1 MNFQKGNIDI
11 LSQLTCVEKENEV
24 LYVFWHA
31 LNRHLQC
38 KRQQT
43 SEPEKLKEKI
53 NSERFV
59 ATLTTMIRKIL
70 FGNSQFLGMEF
81 LVILLD
87 PENL

>member
-1 MNFQKGNIDI
+1 M
-11 LSQLTCVEKENEV
+11 V
-24 LYVFWHA
+24 YVFWHA

-38 KRQQT
+38 KHQQT
-43 SEPEKLKEKI
+43 SKPDQKLKKKI

-59 ATLTTMIRKIL
+59 TTLTMGRKIL